1 MENKKYVSTS
11 TIKFVEKRKNPADT
25 TTTYVKKVIPSIH
38 ENQEPEESEYIPKI
52 QYKSKF
58 FNNKPIIFVDKNKK
72 YETFNA
78 NTTYV
83 PKKYQAKKNSEE
95 EEHVLITPRT
105 NFATTKFVSKYASS
119 VKNSDEIV
127 PTKFVLP
134 KSDSYKVSSYTR
146 KFIPK
151 NY

>member
-1 MENKKYVSTS
+1 MHESYVEQVQPVETKQYILTS

-38 ENQEPEESEYIPKI
+38 ENQEPEELEFIPKI
-52 QYKSKF
+52 QYQSKF

-83 PKKYQAKKNSEE
+83 PRKYQAKENQGEE
-95 EEHVLITPRT
+95 VHVPIAPRT
-105 NFATTKFVSKYASS
+105 NFGTTKFVSKYDSS
-119 VKNSDEIV
+119 VKNSNQIV
-127 PTKFVLP
+127 PTKFVVP
-134 KSDSYKVSSYTR
+134 KSD
-146 KFIPK
+146 
-151 NY
+151 